1 VIEAV
6 LFATLAALLYHLGMG
21 FVLFL
26 VPVQVALARRGRRG
40 FYTAAL
46 LAFVLIVAV
55 KLWLV
60 RRNLAE
66 ALPFTLAETVAVA
79 ALLGGLALVQ
89 LPELEGA
96 LAGLRLARVP
106 RLLAATA
113 LAGLVSVPVILRLRA
128 DEAFTAGL
136 RELFGELAAVLNSAL
151 RGAEGLGSLG
161 PQGPLG
167 ESAGAAAGPV
177 SAESLM
183 QAVREIL
190 SRSFLFSYFVVL
202 AFAWRAGSALG
213 ARSVG
218 RAPGFRPL
226 KDFRL
231 PDGYIWPLI
240 ASLAVVALNEV
251 VSVGALEL
259 AAWNLLLIMAL
270 LYGLSGI
277 GILRFLLS
285 RYRLPPGLRW
295 LLVGAMIVM
304 ALTPRLNLAVAVLVP
319 GLGVSEIWVNYRKE
333 RSEFHQS

>member
-1 VIEAV
+1 MIEAV
-6 LFATLAALLYHLGMG
+6 LFAALAALLYHLGTG

-26 VPVQVALARRGRRG
+26 VPVQVTLARKGRRG
-40 FYTAAL
+40 FYAAAL

-55 KLWLV
+55 KLLLV
-60 RRNLAE
+60 RRNLAG
-66 ALPFTLAETVAVA
+66 ALPFTLAEAVAVA
-79 ALLGGLALVQ
+79 ALLGGLVLVQ
-89 LPELEGA
+89 LPELEGT
-96 LAGLRLARVP
+96 LARLRLARVS

-113 LAGLVSVPVILRLRA
+113 LAGLLSVPVILRLRA
-128 DEAFTAGL
+128 NEAFTAGL
-136 RELFGELAAVLNSAL
+136 RELFGELAAVLNHAL
-151 RGAEGLGSLG
+151 RGAEGLDSPGG
-161 PQGPLG
+161 PI
-167 ESAGAAAGPV
+167 AGPV
-177 SAESLM
+177 SALSAESLM
-183 QAVREIL
+183 QAVREVL

-218 RAPGFRPL
+218 RASGFRPL
-226 KDFRL
+226 RDFRL
-231 PDGYIWPLI
+231 PDLYIWPLI

-251 VSVGALEL
+251 VSLGALEL
-259 AAWNLLLIMAL
+259 VAWNLLLIMAL

-333 RSEFHQS
+333 RSEFHKS